1 MSTDQGGGAGRT
13 ARLLLDVRFR
23 SRLAPSL
30 LPVLYATVLV
40 FVVLTGVSAVVAAA
54 VHAWW
59 LALVAIVV
67 VPIAG
72 LLLTAAVRVGF
83 ELVGAVLELNQ
94 YVEGIA
100 DRFPHLENVMD
111 DMARDMPKLGFMRR
125 SPVGRER
132 PAADTEKIG

>member
-1 MSTDQGGGAGRT
+1 VT
-13 ARLLLDVRFR
+13 
-23 SRLAPSL
+23 PSL

-40 FVVLTGVSAVVAAA
+40 FVVLAGVSAVVAAA
-54 VHAWW
+54 VQAWW
-59 LALVAIVV
+59 LGLVAIVV

-83 ELVGAVLELNQ
+83 ELVWAVLELNG

-100 DRFPHLENVMD
+100 ERFPHLENVMD

-125 SPVGRER
+125 GPIGRER